1 MGFPDCSANKD
12 REGSCPREERW
23 SRERALGDARRR
35 IMVEG
40 LLLAHCIHS
49 SLPDG
54 ETKAERE
61 EATGPIEGNKQVS
74 NSGFRQ
80 KMTLHPSSS

>member
-1 MGFPDCSANKD
+1 
-12 REGSCPREERW
+12 
-23 SRERALGDARRR
+23 
-35 IMVEG
+35 MVEG

-61 EATGPIEGNKQVS
+61 ESTDPTEGNELV
-74 NSGFRQ
+74 
-80 KMTLHPSSS
+80 TLRSDRR